1 MRKLLRRAAIVTTAG
16 VLTIL
21 AAATPA
27 MADIAYTSGDPA
39 RSVVVHIT
47 NDTGCDF
54 NWSSEHLYGG
64 MFFND
69 PQLQGPMDGSYGP
82 ASVVVSSESNGY
94 FTGTQADVTYTKG
107 IWCQEGSPGWNG
119 GPYTFKFAWNNPY
132 VGSNSYSTA
141 GTTSNLHVTRTGGSG
156 DNATVYI
163 TLTLA

>member
-1 MRKLLRRAAIVTTAG
+1 MRKLLRRAAIVMTAG
-16 VLTIL
+16 VLTVL

-27 MADIAYTSGDPA
+27 MADIAYTSGNPA

-47 NDTGCDF
+47 NATGCDF
-54 NWSSEHLYGG
+54 NWYSEHLYGG

-69 PQLQGPMDGSYGP
+69 PQMQGPMNGSTGP
-82 ASVVVSSESNGY
+82 ASVVVSSESNG
-94 FTGTQADVTYTKG
+94 FMTGTQADVTYKIG
-107 IWCQEGSPGWNG
+107 VWCQEGSPAWYGT
-119 GPYTFKFAWNNPY
+119 YTFKFAWNNPY

-156 DNATVYI
+156 NNATVYI

>member
-1 MRKLLRRAAIVTTAG
+1 MRKLLRRAAIVTVAG
-16 VLTIL
+16 VLTVL

-27 MADIAYTSGDPA
+27 MADIAYTSGNPA

-47 NDTGCDF
+47 NATGCDF
-54 NWSSEHLYGG
+54 NWSSEHIYSG

-69 PQLQGPMDGSYGP
+69 PQMQGPMNGSYGP
-82 ASVVVSSESNGY
+82 ASVVVSSESNG
-94 FTGTQADVTYTKG
+94 FMTGTQADVTYKIG
-107 IWCQEGSPGWNG
+107 VWCQEGSPAWYGT
-119 GPYTFKFAWNNPY
+119 YIFKFAWNNPY
-132 VGSNSYSTA
+132 AGSNSYSTA